1 MITTE
6 YQVKTGTKLK
16 RIAWLSSK
24 DRGKSFNNLMHLF
37 NEEALTYCYHEL
49 DTNKAMGVDG
59 VNKVNYGLKLTENIK
74 ELVTK
79 LKNMTYIPGTI
90 LEVKIPKEGK
100 PGKYRTL
107 GISNF
112 EDKICQKMMQKILE
126 NIYEPIFYKCS
137 YGFRAG
143 IGCHDALRELRQ
155 HLDKNEVEN
164 VVDIDLANFFC
175 TIDRSILM
183 KMLQEKIQDKKLLR
197 YIARMFKAG
206 ILSEG
211 ELIVQEEGI
220 VQGSCASPV
229 LANIFAHYVIDQWFE
244 EIVKQHCKGT
254 VTLFRYGDDAV
265 ICCRY
270 KEDANRIKTALAK
283 RLEKYKLKLNEEKTK
298 VVRFSK
304 KGFREGEE
312 QEVFNF
318 LGFTFYLGKSRKG
331 NVIPKVKSCGK
342 RISAKLK
349 RVKDW
354 CKDIRSR
361 KKLNV
366 IWQSFCS
373 KLRGHIQY
381 YGVNFNYKAVRI
393 FVYQAVKI
401 LFKWL
406 NRRSQRK
413 SFTWDKFK
421 LFIERNPLS
430 TPA

>member
-24 DRGKSFNNLMHLF
+24 DRSKSFNNLMHLF

-59 VNKVNYGLKLTENIK
+59 VNKVNYGLNLTENIK

-126 NIYEPIFYKCS
+126 SIYEPIFYKCS

-164 VVDIDLANFFC
+164 VLDIDLANFFC

-220 VQGSCASPV
+220 VQGSCA
-229 LANIFAHYVIDQWFE
+229 ANTFAHVWTYAIMQE
-244 EIVKQHCKGT
+244 INNINSKKIKMHSCIQLIVK
-254 VTLFRYGDDAV
+254 
-265 ICCRY
+265 
-270 KEDANRIKTALAK
+270 
-283 RLEKYKLKLNEEKTK
+283 
-298 VVRFSK
+298 
-304 KGFREGEE
+304 
-312 QEVFNF
+312 
-318 LGFTFYLGKSRKG
+318 
-331 NVIPKVKSCGK
+331 
-342 RISAKLK
+342 
-349 RVKDW
+349 
-354 CKDIRSR
+354 
-361 KKLNV
+361 
-366 IWQSFCS
+366 
-373 KLRGHIQY
+373 
-381 YGVNFNYKAVRI
+381 
-393 FVYQAVKI
+393 
-401 LFKWL
+401 
-406 NRRSQRK
+406 
-413 SFTWDKFK
+413 
-421 LFIERNPLS
+421 
-430 TPA
+430 

>member
-1 MITTE
+1 
-6 YQVKTGTKLK
+6 
-16 RIAWLSSK
+16 
-24 DRGKSFNNLMHLF
+24 MHLF
-37 NEEALTYCYHEL
+37 NEEALTHCYHEL

-59 VNKVNYGLKLTENIK
+59 VNKVNYGLNLTENIK

-100 PGKYRTL
+100 PDKYRTL

-112 EDKICQKMMQKILE
+112 EDKICQKMMQKTLE
-126 NIYEPIFYKCS
+126 SIYEPIFLKCS
-137 YGFRAG
+137 YGFRVG
-143 IGCHDALRELRQ
+143 MGCHDALRELRQ

-164 VVDIDLANFFC
+164 VLDIDLANFFC

-229 LANIFAHYVIDQWFE
+229 LANIFAHYVLDQWFE
-244 EIVKQHCKGT
+244 EVVKQHCKGT

-361 KKLNV
+361 KKLTV

-393 FVYQAVKI
+393 VIYQAVKI
-401 LFKWL
+401 LFKRL
-406 NRRSQRK
+406 NHRSQRK
-413 SFTWDKFK
+413 SLTWDKYK
-421 LFIERNPLS
+421 LFIERNPL
-430 TPA
+430 PKVRIYHQIL